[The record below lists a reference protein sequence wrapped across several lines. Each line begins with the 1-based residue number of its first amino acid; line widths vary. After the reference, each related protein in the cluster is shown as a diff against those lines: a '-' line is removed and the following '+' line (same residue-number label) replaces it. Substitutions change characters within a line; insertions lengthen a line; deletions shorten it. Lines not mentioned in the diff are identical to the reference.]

1 MAMLQRTAF
10 FIGRVLR
17 ALVALM
23 LVAGALAIG
32 LALAIGV
39 VLRLAWLRRRGAS
52 AKPTV
57 ARRRQGAAGEVI
69 DVEVREVRVREV
81 GAR

>member
-1 MAMLQRTAF
+1 MAMLQRTVF

-17 ALVALM
+17 ALAALM

-32 LALAIGV
+32 LVLATGV
-39 VLRLAWLRRRGAS
+39 VLRLAWLGRRAAS

-57 ARRRQGAAGEVI
+57 ARRREGAAGEVI
-69 DVEVREVRVREV
+69 DVEVREV